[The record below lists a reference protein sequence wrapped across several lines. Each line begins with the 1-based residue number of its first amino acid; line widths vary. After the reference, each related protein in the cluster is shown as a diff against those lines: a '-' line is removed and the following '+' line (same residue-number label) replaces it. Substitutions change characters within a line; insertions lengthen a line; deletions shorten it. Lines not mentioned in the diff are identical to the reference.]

1 MGSNELFYS
10 DFYKPAL
17 ELFNAHSALQI
28 DVRALQYPGSASLI
42 HKTSFSSHQFN
53 IDHLCARGNCHEK
66 LNPRVDCHWL
76 SRTNDPDR

>member
-28 DVRALQYPGSASLI
+28 DVRLDWHY
-42 HKTSFSSHQFN
+42 N
-53 IDHLCARGNCHEK
+53 IQDQPA
-66 LNPRVDCHWL
+66 
-76 SRTNDPDR
+76 